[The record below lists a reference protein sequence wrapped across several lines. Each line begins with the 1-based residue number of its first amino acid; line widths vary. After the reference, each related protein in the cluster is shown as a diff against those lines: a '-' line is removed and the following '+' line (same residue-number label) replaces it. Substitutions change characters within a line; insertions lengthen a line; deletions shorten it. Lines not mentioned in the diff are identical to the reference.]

1 MHKQLYPIASLIV
14 LLSIIALPAQV
25 MAKSALTITT
35 EGNTRAYLT
44 DIVYNTTEDGL
55 EVRGVIKRRF
65 HNGRIRGHVD
75 VAFVDASG
83 KTLKSGSSKPKRIN
97 HSNKH
102 QHRAAFKVLFNE
114 LPAGATTLQVVHHIG
129 TEGH

>member
-1 MHKQLYPIASLIV
+1 MHKKLYPIARLIV
-14 LLSIIALPAQV
+14 LFSMV
-25 MAKSALTITT
+25 TLTGQATARTGLAITT
-35 EGNTRAYLT
+35 EGNSRAYLA

-55 EVRGVIKRRF
+55 EVKGVIKRRF

-83 KTLKSGSSKPKRIN
+83 KILKSGSSKPKRIN
-97 HSNKH
+97 YSNKH
-102 QHRAAFKVLFNE
+102 QHRATFKILFNE
-114 LPAGATTLQVVHHIG
+114 LPVGATTLQVVHHIG